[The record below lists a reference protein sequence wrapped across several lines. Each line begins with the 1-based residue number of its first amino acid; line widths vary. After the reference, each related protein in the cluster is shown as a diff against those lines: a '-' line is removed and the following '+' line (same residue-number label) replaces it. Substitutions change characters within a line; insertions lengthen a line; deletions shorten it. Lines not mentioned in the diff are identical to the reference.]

1 MKRGQPFEEKQA
13 DASPA
18 LPALPFDG
26 ESIQLSAL
34 TCALAVCTTSGIAVA
49 ASPPGRE
56 LLSRCGVHAG
66 RLPRRLPRGLWTALT
81 DNPEAAPVVWR
92 ASSGSSAPLC
102 LGCSRYGLG
111 DDRVLLL
118 MRELGDHQQDLA
130 RRLHKQRLET
140 TGRLV
145 ASLAHDL
152 RTPLAAMIFDTESA
166 AQAAMNGHRGEVQGS
181 LDRVRAAAM
190 RLQQFIDGLLEFART
205 GTTTAR
211 PVSLATVVGRVS
223 GFVRPTLRDREHSL
237 VVDISG
243 EARLVSTNP
252 LSAEQVLTNLVV
264 NASESRTG
272 AMSIQLTA
280 ALVTE
285 GFPEHMEES
294 ARRTGGVVRV
304 LVSDD
309 GPGVPQSDRERLFE
323 PFYTTKPGGT
333 GLGLP
338 MAREAMVELGGDIR
352 IESSPSGCTVS
363 VWFPRPE
370 LGPAAVPP

>member
-1 MKRGQPFEEKQA
+1 MTRGQTLEGKRA
-13 DASPA
+13 DEALAPA
-18 LPALPFDG
+18 LPALFDG
-26 ESIQLSAL
+26 ESIRVSAL
-34 TCALAVCTTSGIAVA
+34 TCALAVCTTSGIVVA

-66 RLPRRLPRGLWTALT
+66 RLPRPLPRGLWTVLA
-81 DNPEAAPVVWR
+81 DNPEAAPVVWH
-92 ASSGSSAPLC
+92 ASSGSDTLC

-118 MRELGDHQQDLA
+118 MREIGDSQQDLA

-152 RTPLAAMIFDTESA
+152 RTPLAAMVFDTESA
-166 AQAAMNGHRGEVQGS
+166 AQAAMSGDRAEVQGA
-181 LDRVRAAAM
+181 LGRVRAAAT
-190 RLQQFIDGLLEFART
+190 RLRQFIDGLLDFART

-211 PVSLATVVGRVS
+211 PVSLATIVGRVD
-223 GFVRPTLRDREHSL
+223 GFVRPTLRDREHLL

-272 AMSIQLTA
+272 PMTIRLTA
-280 ALVTE
+280 TLVTD
-285 GFPEHMEES
+285 GLPEHMEES
-294 ARRTGGVVRV
+294 ARRRGGVVRV
-304 LVSDD
+304 LVADE
-309 GPGVPQSDRERLFE
+309 GPGVAQADRERLFE

-352 IESSPSGCTVS
+352 IEDSPRGCTVS

-370 LGPAAVPP
+370 LGLAAT